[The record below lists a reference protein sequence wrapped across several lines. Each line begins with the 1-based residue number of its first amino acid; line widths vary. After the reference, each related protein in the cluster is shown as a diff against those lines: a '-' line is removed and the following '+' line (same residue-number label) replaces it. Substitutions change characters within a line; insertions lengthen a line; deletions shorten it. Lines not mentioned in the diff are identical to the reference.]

1 MTNANPTGPSSIA
14 PARQAT
20 MREFFAV
27 VFRRRWLI
35 LGLFFAV
42 TATVVAIAFST
53 PAKFE
58 SAGRVLV
65 TRGERES
72 ALTGRVQLLNDWE
85 QDLASEVAKVRST
98 PVLRRTRE
106 ILAARAKASGQP
118 APPLNYMGVDVEV
131 LGKSNVLGIGYSDL
145 DPKVAQQVC
154 DALITAYVESRQEKD
169 VASTDSLFATEMA
182 RISVQI
188 QAKLAQRQSVA
199 SRSGVTDAQDQSRA
213 WLSEMTFLEQRRDET
228 AGEMVA
234 AQASLRTM
242 RELLKNPAVDL
253 PTTDNQFTNENALRT
268 LKDRIMQQQASI
280 ATLRERYR
288 DDSPEVQNSMGTLET
303 LQAMLRREVEARLAM
318 SQSRVDVLQAQV
330 TTLNENIA
338 AVRTKLDRL
347 PSDQNSLEDAD
358 AEIKTLRERYDEYVK
373 ARDQARITANVSTGV
388 QIQLLNPAGPAT
400 PKNTLDLVRLG
411 LAPAFSFVVGIG
423 LAFFIDGL
431 DLTVRTAGQAE
442 EYLELPVLATLPE
455 RRTRRG

>member
-1 MTNANPTGPSSIA
+1 
-14 PARQAT
+14 
-20 MREFFAV
+20 
-27 VFRRRWLI
+27 
-35 LGLFFAV
+35 
-42 TATVVAIAFST
+42 
-53 PAKFE
+53 
-58 SAGRVLV
+58 
-65 TRGERES
+65 
-72 ALTGRVQLLNDWE
+72 
-85 QDLASEVAKVRST
+85 
-98 PVLRRTRE
+98 
-106 ILAARAKASGQP
+106 
-118 APPLNYMGVDVEV
+118 
-131 LGKSNVLGIGYSDL
+131 
-145 DPKVAQQVC
+145 
-154 DALITAYVESRQEKD
+154 
-169 VASTDSLFATEMA
+169 
-182 RISVQI
+182 
-188 QAKLAQRQSVA
+188 
-199 SRSGVTDAQDQSRA
+199 
-213 WLSEMTFLEQRRDET
+213 
-228 AGEMVA
+228 
-234 AQASLRTM
+234 
-242 RELLKNPAVDL
+242 
-253 PTTDNQFTNENALRT
+253 
-268 LKDRIMQQQASI
+268 
-280 ATLRERYR
+280 
-288 DDSPEVQNSMGTLET
+288 
-303 LQAMLRREVEARLAM
+303 M